1 MNSLD
6 FFGLRTKPFEGNTN
20 VRFFYMSQGHG
31 EALARLR
38 YLVRDRN
45 MGIGVLTGEIGSGKT
60 ITRCVL
66 ERMLAVSS
74 FTTVSLE
81 SSNLPFGHLV
91 AEFVR
96 QLSGAPMELAGLTKY
111 ELLFRFKKLVWDK
124 VASKGGHLVIFLD
137 EAQQMAPRTLDELKN
152 LTNLSSGGD
161 NYLTLILVGQPE
173 FRDILNDLPQLDQR
187 VSLRF
192 HLNFLAR
199 DEMGLYI
206 AHRLRMAGLP
216 EGATLFDDEAC
227 ALIYRETQGI
237 PRLVNR
243 ICKLSLDQAYSL
255 QRRFIGADLVTG
267 IIEDVHL
274 QKGEDG
280 SSRGRKWYCAAG
292 TDGAQLA

>member
-1 MNSLD
+1 MHSLKY
-6 FFGLRTKPFEGNTN
+6 FGLTSKPFEGNTN
-20 VRFFYMSQGHG
+20 VRFFYVSQGHG

-45 MGIGVLTGEIGSGKT
+45 MGIGVLTGEIGSGKS

-66 ERMLAVSS
+66 ERMLQTKA
-74 FTTVSLE
+74 FTTVSMD
-81 SSNLPFGHLV
+81 SSNLPFAHLV

-96 QLSGAPMELAGLTKY
+96 QLSGTPIKLGGLTKY
-111 ELLFRFKKLVWDK
+111 ELLFHFKKLVWDN
-124 VASKGGHLVIFLD
+124 VVSKGGHLVIFLD
-137 EAQQMAPRTLDELKN
+137 EAQQMSPRTLDELKN
-152 LTNLSSGGD
+152 LTNLTSGGD

-199 DEMGLYI
+199 DEVRSYI
-206 AHRLRMAGLP
+206 NHRLEMAGLP
-216 EGATLFDDEAC
+216 DGQLLFDDAAC
-227 ALIYRETQGI
+227 ELVYRESKGV

-255 QRRFIGADLVTG
+255 QERVIGEKIVSG
-267 IIEDVHL
+267 IIDDIHL

-280 SSRGRKWYCAAG
+280 CSRGRKWHS
-292 TDGAQLA
+292 TSI